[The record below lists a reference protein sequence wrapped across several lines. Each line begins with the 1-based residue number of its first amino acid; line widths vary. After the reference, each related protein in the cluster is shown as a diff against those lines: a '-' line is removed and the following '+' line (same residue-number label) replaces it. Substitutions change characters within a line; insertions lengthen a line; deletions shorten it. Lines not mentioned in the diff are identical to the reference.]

1 MRELA
6 QESGLAKATLYHH
19 FHDKRSIYTSVLARD
34 VDVVSARIGRAAAGP
49 GEFADRLRAVIET
62 YFALHEEHHFVISQA
77 LRASGG
83 DLAELGDLMRR
94 YRDRLFA
101 PVIQLIQEAI
111 DAGAARPVN
120 AEMAVMSLFGM
131 LNSFVVH
138 RRLMADAALDG
149 DPTDHVMDLFL
160 HGLLTASNGKRTQ
173 HATPPASH
181 YVPKPE

>member
-1 MRELA
+1 
-6 QESGLAKATLYHH
+6 
-19 FHDKRSIYTSVLARD
+19 
-34 VDVVSARIGRAAAGP
+34 
-49 GEFADRLRAVIET
+49 
-62 YFALHEEHHFVISQA
+62 
-77 LRASGG
+77 
-83 DLAELGDLMRR
+83 
-94 YRDRLFA
+94 
-101 PVIQLIQEAI
+101 
-111 DAGAARPVN
+111 
-120 AEMAVMSLFGM
+120 M